1 MFKSIVS
8 LFLVFAVVIGKSSGA
23 EFCYS
28 EVVSAC
34 SLAGG
39 ETQNCTAKYGAT
51 HTVLKDLQNYAN
63 LHITRNWQFMLMS
76 SHFNNYVKNREG
88 FGKLYKKYS
97 DKSWEDSIELIKY
110 MAKRGGAHDFKYRK
124 EMPSE
129 ILSNTLVWGTP
140 VLELDELPSLAKAL
154 GMWKT
159 VAEEAHYIHGEISNH
174 RQGYHDPETS
184 SYIENE
190 FAHEHAEIIRELAGH
205 TNDLK
210 RLVHETPDSSL
221 AVFLFDNYLQKSA

>member
-1 MFKSIVS
+1 MFKSLVG
-8 LFLVFAVVIGKSSGA
+8 LFLVFTVVICNCSA
-23 EFCYS
+23 TEFCYS
-28 EVVSAC
+28 EIVSAC

-39 ETQNCTAKYGAT
+39 ETQNCTSKYGAA

-76 SHFNNYVKNREG
+76 SHFSNYVKNRDG
-88 FGKLYKKYS
+88 FAKLYKKYS
-97 DKSWEDSIELIKY
+97 DESWEDSIELIKY
-110 MAKRGGAHDFKYRK
+110 IAKRGGAHDFKFRK
-124 EMPSE
+124 DMPSE
-129 ILSNTLVWGTP
+129 IGTP

-159 VAEEAHYIHGEISNH
+159 VAEEGHYIHGEISNH
-174 RQGYHDPETS
+174 RLEYHDPETS
-184 SYIENE
+184 SFIENE
-190 FAHEHAEIIRELAGH
+190 FVHEHAKTIRELAGH

-210 RLVHETPDSSL
+210 RLVHNAADSSL